1 MFLLI
6 YGAADAQFKGITSA
20 VYANLC
26 CRVTFARRICQ
37 AFWILFCHRKMP
49 QVMSWSLGFSL
60 MCACASSRRFRR
72 ADCRL
77 SFPKVP
83 RFRSPRIAAGKLETE
98 QQFLLV
104 GIQQVVLSYV
114 YYWLAHVDFC
124 LQRTSMAPVPSVL
137 EYSNILA

>member
-20 VYANLC
+20 VYAKLC

-37 AFWILFCHRKMP
+37 AFWILFGHRKMP

-83 RFRSPRIAAGKLETE
+83 RFRSPRIAAGKFEEE
-98 QQFLLV
+98 QQFMLV
-104 GIQQVVLSYV
+104 GSNSASFFHTFIISLHTWIFGCSVLA
-114 YYWLAHVDFC
+114 WHQCHPALEDFC
-124 LQRTSMAPVPSVL
+124 VK
-137 EYSNILA
+137 